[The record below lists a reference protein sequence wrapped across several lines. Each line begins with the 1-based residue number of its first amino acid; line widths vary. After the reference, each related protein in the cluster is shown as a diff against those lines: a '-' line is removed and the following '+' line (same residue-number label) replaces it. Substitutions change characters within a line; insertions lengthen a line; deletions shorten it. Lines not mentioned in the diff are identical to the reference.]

1 MSAFLDGRD
10 AAEIER
16 LNKMLAPACRPHG
29 KSRRLARWLSTFVP
43 GSGQI
48 YAGDIGDGLNAL
60 CVNLLFGLPLS
71 GSLRDGRYFEVTA
84 ELPQFLRYYEGNRD
98 NAGKQVDRY
107 NDRLNRRYAEEI
119 IELLKTMVH

>member
-1 MSAFLDGRD
+1 LSAFFDGHD
-10 AAEIER
+10 ATELER
-16 LNKMLAPACRPHG
+16 LNTLLARVSRPHG
-29 KSRRLARWLSTFVP
+29 KSRRLARWLSTLVP

-48 YAGDIGDGLNAL
+48 YAGNFGDGLNAL

-71 GSLRDGRYFEVTA
+71 GSLRDSRYFEVTA

-107 NDRLNRRYAEEI
+107 NDRLNRRYAEKV